1 MRSQLLPRLQE
12 TAARCGLNLFGLVD
26 AARFDRCSPCE
37 QRLAG
42 RMRGCGTIVVLGSG
56 GRQLAQQFH
65 ASRAN
70 GLPVPNADAFAA
82 AGLHQ
87 VAADISALGVR
98 NEVVEL
104 PPSPR
109 WNTGRIAE
117 CAGFGTVSPVSG
129 LLLHPVFGPWLR
141 VHGVVLVEGRPF
153 GEIED
158 ASISDR
164 FQPCCS
170 CARPCVTACPAG
182 VHDGRGHQDVSSCAS
197 HRHAGGCE
205 NLCASRN
212 ACPLGSE
219 HRDGSDE
226 HVHRHGFQLAALQR
240 WFGFG
245 VWRVVPAFLRQGR

>member
-1 MRSQLLPRLQE
+1 MRSQLLPRVQD
-12 TAARCGLNLFGLVD
+12 AAAGHGLNLFGLVD
-26 AARFDRCSPCE
+26 ASRFDSCSPCE

-42 RMRGCGTIVVLGSG
+42 RLRGCGTIVVLGSG
-56 GRQLAQQFH
+56 GRQLAQQFG
-65 ASRAN
+65 AARAN
-70 GLPVPNADAFAA
+70 GELAPTPDAFAA
-82 AGLHQ
+82 AGLQ
-87 VAADISALGVR
+87 RVAAEFARDGVR
-98 NEVVEL
+98 AEVVVL
-104 PPSPR
+104 SPSPR
-109 WNTGRIAE
+109 WNTGRLGE

-129 LLLHPVFGPWLR
+129 LLLHPTYGPWLR
-141 VHGVVLVEGRPF
+141 LHGAVLVEGRPF
-153 GEIED
+153 GEIGD

-182 VHDGRGHQDVSSCAS
+182 VHDGQGHQDLSSCAS

-219 HRDGSDE
+219 HRDASDE

-245 VWRVVPAFLRQGR
+245 VWRIVPAFLRHGR